1 MQRVKSSR
9 WRSLGVILKE
19 LQRMTKFRTFT
30 AFRPFR
36 KDLVVGIL
44 VLLLAGTFTAW
55 HVSEWPVR
63 LRYPGDLGIVE
74 GVPMADM
81 LHLRQGVPIYAPP
94 TPQRFDAA
102 MYGPLYFLL
111 GSRLVDPEEPTYLP
125 LRVLSMLAMI
135 GCAGGCA
142 LLAYWVSRSY
152 FAAVLASLIFLSYGF
167 VTTHGISARADMMAL
182 LIFFSGFLVAY
193 RLRRSRALLA
203 AAPLMVLGVYY
214 KQQFVAGPL
223 AVFLFLILEK
233 RYRRAAAFA
242 GLMTLGGLGS
252 LAVFEWLVFP
262 GQAFLRHFLVYTV
275 LPFSWFNFS
284 LGGLGLGLMFLVPL
298 LLALEFLRTE
308 RDKLLGCYLGCAV
321 VLSVVTSARAGSD
334 SNYYLE
340 LALVLSVL
348 VASLVARNLSGPL
361 RVSEMLVLL
370 GVMLFFAQWFAP
382 GAPRAEDFERD
393 RVVQSFLRSNF
404 PRHARALGFGSADL
418 LRAGLDTP
426 VTDPFQYSQLVFQG
440 RLPDRDL
447 LMELNE
453 RYFAVIVAHYDLRD
467 EGIARNRVDRLPD
480 SWSKAIVR
488 NYKLMTTIEMPRPER
503 LLPEDRFYVWVPR
516 AGGAPAA
523 SSEGGAIK
531 P

>member
-1 MQRVKSSR
+1 
-9 WRSLGVILKE
+9 
-19 LQRMTKFRTFT
+19 MTEFRTFP
-30 AFRPFR
+30 AFLPFR

-44 VLLLAGTFTAW
+44 VLLLAGTFAAW

-63 LRYPGDLGIVE
+63 LRYPGDLGPVE
-74 GVPMADM
+74 GVPMSEM

-94 TPQRFDAA
+94 SPRRFDAA
-102 MYGPLYFLL
+102 IYGPLYFLL
-111 GSRLVDPEEPTYLP
+111 GSRLVNPEEPAYP
-125 LRVLSMLAMI
+125 ALRVLSMLAMV
-135 GCAGGCA
+135 GCAGGAA
-142 LLAYWVSRSY
+142 LLAFWVSRSC
-152 FAAVLASLIFLSYGF
+152 FAAVLAPLIFLSYGF
-167 VTTHGISARADMMAL
+167 VTTHGVSVRADMMAL
-182 LIFFSGFLVAY
+182 FLFFSGFLIAY
-193 RLRRSRALLA
+193 RFRNSRAVLA
-203 AAPLMVLGVYY
+203 ATPLMVLGVYY

-233 RYRRAAAFA
+233 RYRRAATFA
-242 GLMTLGGLGS
+242 GLMALGGLGL

-284 LGGLGLGLMFLVPL
+284 LGGLGLGLMFLVAL
-298 LLALEFLRTE
+298 LLGLEFLRLQ
-308 RDKLLGCYLGCAV
+308 RDKLLGCYLGWAV
-321 VLSVVTSARAGSD
+321 VLSVVTAARVGSD

-340 LALVLSVL
+340 LALLLSVL
-348 VASLVARNLSGPL
+348 VASLVGRNLSGPL

-393 RVVQSFLRSNF
+393 RVIQSFLRSNF
-404 PRHARALGFGSADL
+404 PRHARALGFGSGDL

-440 RLPDRDL
+440 RLSDRDL
-447 LMELNE
+447 LMELKG
-453 RYFAVIVAHYDLRD
+453 RYFAVVVAHYDLRD

-480 SWSKAIVR
+480 SWSKAILQ
-488 NYKLMTTIEMPRPER
+488 NYRMMTSIEMPRPER

-516 AGGAPAA
+516 LDHQESSPQSAP
-523 SSEGGAIK
+523 
-531 P
+531 